1 MTLSIRV
8 KTDFDCTPTGITG
21 HFRENTAPFR
31 DQAGQLVTNQTT
43 WLRSRNQQRNWETIM
58 QLISLYTQPL
68 RVSRLK
74 VENLRWQFDFDTD
87 TEDVFRLDDD
97 PVGRLRQACNG
108 VPIINYVEQ
117 ELTTLLRPDVNI
129 WFEPLDNK

>member
-8 KTDFDCTPTGITG
+8 TTDFDCTPTGVTG
-21 HFRENTAPFR
+21 HFRENILPFR
-31 DQAGQLVTNQTT
+31 DQQGQAVTDRAT

-68 RVSRLK
+68 RVSRVRL
-74 VENLRWQFDFDTD
+74 ENTRWQFDFDTD
-87 TEDVFRLDDD
+87 LEDVFRIDNDS
-97 PVGRLRQACNG
+97 VGRLRQACAG
-108 VPIINYVEQ
+108 VPVINYVEQ

-129 WFEPLDNK
+129 WFEALDHK

>member
-1 MTLSIRV
+1 VT
-8 KTDFDCTPTGITG
+8 
-21 HFRENTAPFR
+21 
-31 DQAGQLVTNQTT
+31 DQAT

-68 RVSRLK
+68 RVSHVRLQD
-74 VENLRWQFDFDTD
+74 LRWQFEFDVD
-87 TEDVFRLDDD
+87 HEDVFKLNTD
-97 PVGRLRQACNG
+97 PVGRLRQACAG

-129 WFEPLDNK
+129 WFEPSDHK

>member
-1 MTLSIRV
+1 MTTSIRV

-21 HFRENTAPFR
+21 HFRENVLPFQ
-31 DQAGQLVTNQTT
+31 DQAGQSITDRAT

-68 RVSRLK
+68 RVTRLK
-74 VENLRWQFDFDTD
+74 VQNLRWQFDFDTD

>member
-8 KTDFDCTPTGITG
+8 TTDFDCRPTGITG
-21 HFRENTAPFR
+21 HYRPNILPTTDQQGQAVT
-31 DQAGQLVTNQTT
+31 DQAT

-68 RVSRLK
+68 RVSGVRLQD
-74 VENLRWQFDFDTD
+74 LRWQFDFDTD
-87 TEDVFRLDDD
+87 LEDVFRLDND
-97 PVGRLRQACNG
+97 PVGRLKISCNG

-129 WFEPLDNK
+129 WFEAMDHK

>member
-8 KTDFDCTPTGITG
+8 TTDFDCRPTGITG
-21 HFRENTAPFR
+21 HFRPNILPIT
-31 DQAGQLVTNQTT
+31 DQQGQKVTNQAT

-68 RVSRLK
+68 RVSRVRL
-74 VENLRWQFDFDTD
+74 EDRQWQFEFDVD
-87 TEDVFRLDDD
+87 HEDVFKLNTD
-97 PVGRLRQACNG
+97 PVGRLRQACAG

-129 WFEPLDNK
+129 WFEPSDHK

>member
-8 KTDFDCTPTGITG
+8 KTDFDCTPTGVTG
-21 HFRENTAPFR
+21 HFRENVLPFR
-31 DQAGQLVTNQTT
+31 DQAAQTITNRAT
-43 WLRSRNQQRNWETIM
+43 WVRSRNQQRNWETIM
-58 QLISLYTQPL
+58 QLISLYAQPL

-74 VENLRWQFDFDTD
+74 VENLQWQFDFDTD
-87 TEDVFRLDDD
+87 TEDVFRIDND